1 MRAKKKRTDSA
12 RARTSALSENGAECN
27 VGERDGEKER
37 VEKRKGVGDIA
48 PGMIDA
54 RSGAA
59 DSRRRRRRR
68 RRFPLK
74 VWWSMPGVT
83 FRLNTVTLRT
93 ENNGRDAET
102 T

>member
-1 MRAKKKRTDSA
+1 MLDR
-12 RARTSALSENGAECN
+12 E
-27 VGERDGEKER
+27 
-37 VEKRKGVGDIA
+37 VEKRSGLKGRNEWNIA

-59 DSRRRRRRR
+59 DSRHRRRSRV
-68 RRFPLK
+68 PLR
-74 VWWSMPGVT
+74 VWWPMPGVT
-83 FRLNTVTLRT
+83 YRLNTMTLRT